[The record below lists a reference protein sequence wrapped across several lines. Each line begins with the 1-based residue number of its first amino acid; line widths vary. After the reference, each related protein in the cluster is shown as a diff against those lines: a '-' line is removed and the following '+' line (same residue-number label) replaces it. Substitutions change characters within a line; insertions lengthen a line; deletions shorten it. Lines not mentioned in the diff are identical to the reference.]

1 MQDVSA
7 RWHRK
12 QKSPAE
18 SLYGQI
24 NKSTTLTQDLRATCS
39 KTQQGFSYKICVLP
53 QNKDFMF
60 YFPTQENEHFSSSP
74 PLFSFYHYSE
84 LSSCEDIVK
93 HIANTAAE
101 VESPKGSTQPGQPQH
116 CERHAAKTVK
126 SWSTDIRAP
135 LGRKKSGLPAEGK
148 DYLICL
154 SL

>member
-74 PLFSFYHYSE
+74 PLFSFYHYSD
-84 LSSCEDIVK
+84 LFSCEDIVK

-101 VESPKGSTQPGQPQH
+101 VGIPKGL
-116 CERHAAKTVK
+116 HAA
-126 SWSTDIRAP
+126 RAA
-135 LGRKKSGLPAEGK
+135 PA
-148 DYLICL
+148 L
-154 SL
+154 